1 MKKVDVEQTTDHLS
15 KLLLE
20 ENQLNDSIL
29 KNKANIISKLI
40 EKFNNVE
47 FDQHSSRRW
56 GKFFYDNDNNHEVNY
71 YYELTLRGNYTVK
84 LDKTIDGFICVIE
97 TVNNDTSLTIDS
109 NETLDIFTLLE
120 ELYNKLEDRF
130 SNLKLKREN
139 ELSKK
144 ILDDITNIL
153 K

>member
-1 MKKVDVEQTTDHLS
+1 MKKVDVEQTTNHLS
-15 KLLLE
+15 KVLAEESQLE
-20 ENQLNDSIL
+20 DSIL
-29 KNKANIISKLI
+29 LNKTNIIKKLI
-40 EKFNNVE
+40 EKFDKVE
-47 FDQHSSRRW
+47 FDQYSSRRW

-71 YYELTLRGNYTVK
+71 YYELTLRGNYIIK
-84 LDKTIDGFICVIE
+84 LDKTIDGFICTIE

-109 NETLDIFTLLE
+109 NENLDIFTLLE
-120 ELYNKLEDRF
+120 ELYDKLEDRF

-153 K
+153 L